1 MLLTSK
7 LAEQIYESIADAPI
21 IDFHTHLPQQEILDD
36 HRFADLWELWLKHDH
51 YKWRLMRGCGVD
63 EEYITGGAEPFEKF
77 KAFASILPLA
87 IGNPVYQWAHMEL
100 QAVFGIST
108 LLSADT
114 AEEVWN
120 QANEAIQNDP
130 QLSVRGL
137 LDKFKVKLVCTTD
150 DPSADLSTHE
160 QLAQEDG
167 LGTLVLPTFRPDRFL
182 SPHQPEKFQHAIA
195 DLSAC
200 VGFKIESYED
210 LVTALAKRHDDFHA
224 AGCRMSDH
232 GLPYCPTEPS
242 SDFNLEEIFSR
253 AMTGTMANEEEWNAF
268 AAALMQHI
276 AKLNTEKGWTMQLHL
291 GPLRNVNSRMALEL
305 VADSG
310 FDTMGAWPQTEA
322 LVSFLDQLSFTD
334 SLPKTIVYNLNPNE
348 SEAICCALQNFQS
361 APTPGKI
368 QYGPA
373 WWHCDNVRGIREQI
387 DILTVLGAIGTSV
400 GMLTDSRSFTSY
412 VRHDYYRRILC
423 SYLADAANNGEMPND
438 LALLS
443 ATAQNI
449 AHLNAVSYLDISFN
463 DEPLLAT
470 TCES

>member
-7 LAEQIYESIADAPI
+7 LAEQIYASIADAPI
-21 IDFHTHLPQQEILDD
+21 IDFHTHLPQQEIYDD

-63 EEYITGGAEPFEKF
+63 EQFITGDAEPFEKF
-77 KAFASILPLA
+77 KAFAGILPLA

-100 QAVFGIST
+100 EAVFGIT
-108 LLSADT
+108 TALNADSAET
-114 AEEVWN
+114 IWN
-120 QANEAIQNDP
+120 QANQALENDP

-137 LDKFKVKLVCTTD
+137 LEKFKVKLVCTTD
-150 DPSADLSTHE
+150 DPTWDLSIHE
-160 QLAQEDG
+160 KLATEDG
-167 LGTLVLPTFRPDRFL
+167 LYTTVLPTFRPDRFL

-195 DLSAC
+195 DLAKC
-200 VGFKIESYED
+200 VGFKIESFDD
-210 LVTALAKRHDDFHA
+210 LVTALAKRHAAFHA

-232 GLPYCPTEPS
+232 GLPYCPTQPS
-242 SDFNLEEIFSR
+242 SEFNLEEIFSR
-253 AMTGTMANEEEWNAF
+253 SMSGTIASEDEWNAF

-305 VADSG
+305 TADSG
-310 FDTMGAWPQTEA
+310 FDTMGSWPQTEP
-322 LVSFLDQLSFTD
+322 LVAFLDQLSFTD

-348 SEAICCALQNFQS
+348 SEAICCALQNFQC

-373 WWHCDNVRGIREQI
+373 WWHCDHVRGIREQI
-387 DILTVLGAIGTSV
+387 DILTCLGAIGTSI

-423 SYLADAANNGEMPND
+423 SYLADAANKGEMPND
-438 LALLS
+438 LELLS
-443 ATAQNI
+443 TTARNI
-449 AHLNAVSYLDISFN
+449 AHCNAESYLELFLTSDS
-463 DEPLLAT
+463 LLAAT
-470 TCES
+470 LEN